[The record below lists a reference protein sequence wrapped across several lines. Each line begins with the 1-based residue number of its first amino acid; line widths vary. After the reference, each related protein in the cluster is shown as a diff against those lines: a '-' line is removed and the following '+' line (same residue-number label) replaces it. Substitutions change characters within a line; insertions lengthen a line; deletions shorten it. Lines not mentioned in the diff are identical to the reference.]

1 MSWKLVICT
10 LIQGIHSLIKSD
22 LILCILT
29 YVGLYSAKKPRR
41 MCNMYCRI
49 EAEYVYLSVKHESV

>member
-29 YVGLYSAKKPRR
+29 YVGLYAPKTPRKT
-41 MCNMYCRI
+41 CNMYCRV
-49 EAEYVYLSVKHESV
+49 EAEYVYLPVKHESV